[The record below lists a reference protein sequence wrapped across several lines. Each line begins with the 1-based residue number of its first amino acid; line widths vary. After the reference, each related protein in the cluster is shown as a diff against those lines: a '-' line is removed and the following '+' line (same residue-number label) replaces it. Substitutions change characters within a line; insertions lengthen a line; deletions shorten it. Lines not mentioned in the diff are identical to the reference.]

1 MKDINIRFKQLREA
15 CDKTQAEFG
24 KVLGLSVS
32 GVSDIE
38 RGKRNVTEQHLI
50 MLSNWKE
57 RMINID
63 WLRTGEGDMFINVP
77 ETVET
82 AMYVSELIENPDDP
96 FCQLII
102 EVMKIYSELSPKSK
116 EVFSESAR
124 KLRDNLAKK
133 REG

>member
-1 MKDINIRFKQLREA
+1 MNDINIRFKQLRES

-57 RMINID
+57 RNVNID
-63 WLRTGEGDMFINVP
+63 WLRTGEGCMFFEP
-77 ETVET
+77 EKNDIIARASILLGEKDPIFESFVNTYSRLNQANRKVLANFFTDLAE
-82 AMYVSELIENPDDP
+82 ELI
-96 FCQLII
+96 
-102 EVMKIYSELSPKSK
+102 KKK
-116 EVFSESAR
+116 E
-124 KLRDNLAKK
+124 
-133 REG
+133 